1 MSNAKSS
8 HGIELRRG
16 DGASPEVFAKVLEL
30 QSINGPSGSS
40 TVIDVSSLDDTF
52 AQKLIGIIDEGQL
65 TLEGNYLG
73 GTGQQINLKT
83 DRASKILRNFRLVL
97 DTASPQKGYAFA
109 AYVTTF
115 AISGAVNQQQTVSI
129 TLEISGEVTAL

>member
-1 MSNAKSS
+1 MSNAKTS

-16 DGASPEVFAKVLEL
+16 DGASPEIFAKVLEL

-73 GTGQQINLKT
+73 TAGQQLSLKT
-83 DRASKILRNFRLVL
+83 DRTNKVLRNFRLVL
-97 DTASPQKGYAFA
+97 DTASPVKGYAFG

-115 AISGAVNQQQTVSI
+115 SISGAVNQQQTVSV
-129 TLEISGEVTAL
+129 TLEISGSVTAL